1 MNWVKSNQNFI
12 LQGEGFS
19 ISFLDWESSKKLGA
33 TTWENDERQDE
44 TCLISPDRD
53 YFILNGDFRKEY
65 EELLPLGYIKCY
77 QFFLNNQDKKS
88 SWSN

>member
-1 MNWVKSNQNFI
+1 MRNRRGDF
-12 LQGEGFS
+12 
-19 ISFLDWESSKKLGA
+19 D
-33 TTWENDERQDE
+33 DEVAVLYSAKDAGVRDE